1 MGNFWTNA
9 ILLTQASSDSGFD
22 LWPTPMI
29 QEGCKRANILS
40 CSPMH
45 QYWQNKL
52 YTRGIISG
60 IQYGGQLSVEIL
72 HLSTEAKSYDSH
84 PLHENYVNI
93 YGGWPDT
100 ICQSIALL
108 GSIGLAWWDRVI
120 TCLRLIDHL
129 HSQCRAP
136 VNFLEVISEINS
148 EVLALALKAFP
159 NNMPLDSILKSN
171 SLPKKGPSF
180 FYSSG

>member
-1 MGNFWTNA
+1 
-9 ILLTQASSDSGFD
+9 
-22 LWPTPMI
+22 MI
-29 QEGCKRANILS
+29 
-40 CSPMH
+40 H
-45 QYWQNKL
+45 
-52 YTRGIISG
+52 
-60 IQYGGQLSVEIL
+60 GGQLSVEIL

-129 HSQCRAP
+129 HSRCRAS
-136 VNFLEVISEINS
+136 VDFLEVICERWIPSK
-148 EVLALALKAFP
+148 LLFQRFW
-159 NNMPLDSILKSN
+159 
-171 SLPKKGPSF
+171 PSF
-180 FYSSG
+180 LKLSQLTCPRLYPKIKFFTKGRAIFLLKWIKKESSRIPSQNGSTIGSLLLVQLCHWEQ